1 VPPRDGDRSSTDTD
15 GELLAQVIPLRRREN
30 ELDELQGQPFAP
42 QPADTFDVAPEP
54 SSPLERSVWDQPITE
69 LRRRETQSPARASLA
84 SRLAT
89 RPRPR
94 VYGAHPPRWSIAAAV
109 GITGLAIVALAFG
122 ALLQGP
128 PGSRARGAVSS
139 TSEAKLVAG
148 SSTAEGARRRSSPSH
163 PASAARRVPHKSKIQ
178 GAQHHRE
185 RAGQPATTHTAS
197 SSALPSSS
205 ATGASA
211 TLESA
216 PAHPQSSPSPHDS
229 VPSASQNQ
237 CVPGEL
243 GC

>member
-1 VPPRDGDRSSTDTD
+1 VPPLDGDGISTDTD
-15 GELLAQVIPLRRREN
+15 GELLAQVIPLRRRES
-30 ELDELQGQPFAP
+30 ELDELQGHALEPELDVLEPEGDLLAP
-42 QPADTFDVAPEP
+42 T
-54 SSPLERSVWDQPITE
+54 ERSVWDQPITE
-69 LRRRETQSPARASLA
+69 LHRREVPVTARSSLGSKFGA
-84 SRLAT
+84 PVG
-89 RPRPR
+89 PRA
-94 VYGAHPPRWSIAAAV
+94 YTGHLPRWSIAAALGMIGV
-109 GITGLAIVALAFG
+109 AVAALAFG
-122 ALLQGP
+122 ALLPGP
-128 PGSRARGAVSS
+128 SGSRARGAVSS

-178 GAQHHRE
+178 GAQHHRA
-185 RAGQPATTHTAS
+185 RAAQPARTHTAS

-205 ATGASA
+205 AAGASA

-216 PAHPQSSPSPHDS
+216 PADSQSSPSPHGS